1 MGIALFMVWR
11 KSFSRL
17 GAGRALGLFGVQL
30 ALNVLWSIVFFG
42 MQSPLFGFAVIVV
55 LWVAV
60 LATMV
65 LFYGISKGAGL
76 LLLPYF
82 LWGSFASVLNLSI
95 LILNP

>member
-1 MGIALFMVWR
+1 
-11 KSFSRL
+11 
-17 GAGRALGLFGVQL
+17 
-30 ALNVLWSIVFFG
+30 
-42 MQSPLFGFAVIVV
+42 
-55 LWVAV
+55 V

-65 LFYGISKGAGL
+65 VFYRISKGAGI